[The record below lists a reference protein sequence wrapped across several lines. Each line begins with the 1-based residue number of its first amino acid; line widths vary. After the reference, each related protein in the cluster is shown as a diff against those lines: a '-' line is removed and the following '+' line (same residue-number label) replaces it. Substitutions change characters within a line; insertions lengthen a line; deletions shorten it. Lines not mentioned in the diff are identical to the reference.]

1 MNIALSSVFLL
12 CIPITLLLA
21 SALSGRLSTRATLN
35 NKPTWLISVS
45 GLIVLLYVAALA
57 ASIALPS
64 LHADAQYISQSR
76 LSLVM
81 MGLVVFMSVILIA
94 FSRNYMAGE
103 LRISTYWHWL
113 LNILA
118 AVSVVVISNHLLLF
132 WLGWVSISLALHK
145 LLTFYP
151 ERPRA
156 ALAAHKKFLLART
169 AETSLLA
176 AIILLYQQ
184 HGTLLISDLVDHFNA
199 VATNDSLQL
208 ATTDHIA
215 AVLIALTALIKCAQL
230 PVHGWLIQ
238 VVEAPTPVSA
248 LLHAGVINLGGF
260 LLILFAPLFI
270 QSTVAQWLV
279 LIVAGL
285 TTVIAALIMATRISI
300 KVRLAWSTSAQMGL
314 MLVECALGLFELALL
329 HLLTHSVYKAY
340 AFLNSGSAVY
350 ADMQRR
356 LAPAAN
362 PKVIDWIMAGI
373 FSTII
378 VLMAVMV
385 IDHQG
390 GWSVWLLL
398 VLALTML
405 LAQRHSERQRGS
417 IMPILLLS
425 LLLVLSYSGGKWLF
439 GSIITTTPA
448 MLVEAFSAVDI
459 VATLLFISLFVL
471 SWMLRYQ
478 PHKPLMQHLHIA
490 LFAGLYLDEWLTR
503 LTLKVW
509 PVKLPA
515 RTNNKVLD
523 NAKATEIE
531 EL

>member
-1 MNIALSSVFLL
+1 
-12 CIPITLLLA
+12 
-21 SALSGRLSTRATLN
+21 
-35 NKPTWLISVS
+35 
-45 GLIVLLYVAALA
+45 
-57 ASIALPS
+57 
-64 LHADAQYISQSR
+64 
-76 LSLVM
+76 VM
-81 MGLVVFMSVILIA
+81 MGLVVFMSTILIA

-103 LRISTYWHWL
+103 PRSDTYWRWL

-118 AVSVVVISNHLLLF
+118 AVSVVLISNHLLLL

-169 AETSLLA
+169 AETLLFT

-184 HGTLLISDLVDHFNA
+184 HGTLFISDLISHFNA

-208 ATTDHIA
+208 TTADHVA

-270 QSTVAQWLV
+270 QSGVAQWLV

-350 ADMQRR
+350 EEMQRR
-356 LAPAAN
+356 LAPATH
-362 PKVIDWIMAGI
+362 PKVLDWIVAGVL
-373 FSTII
+373 STII
-378 VLMAVMV
+378 VSIAVMV

-390 GWSVWLLL
+390 VWSVWLLL
-398 VLALTML
+398 ALALTML
-405 LAQRHSERQRGS
+405 LAQRHSERQRKSVMPVLGLS
-417 IMPILLLS
+417 IV
-425 LLLVLSYSGGKWLF
+425 LVSSYSGFKWLF
-439 GSIITTTPA
+439 GSIVTTIPA
-448 MLVEAFSAVDI
+448 MRVEAFSALDI
-459 VATLLFISLFVL
+459 VAILLFVSLFVL

-478 PHKPLMQHLHIA
+478 PHKPSMQHLYIA

-503 LTLKVW
+503 LTLKLW
-509 PVKLPA
+509 PVRMPA
-515 RTNNKVLD
+515 GINNKVLES
-523 NAKATEIE
+523 AKPSKCE

>member
-12 CIPITLLLA
+12 SIPITLIFA
-21 SALSGRLSTRATLN
+21 SGWSGRASLK
-35 NKPTWLISVS
+35 NKATWLVNVS
-45 GLIVLLYVAALA
+45 GLIVLLFMAALA
-57 ASIALPS
+57 AILGLPS
-64 LHADAQYISQSR
+64 LDADAQYISQSK

-103 LRISTYWHWL
+103 PRGGTYWHWL
-113 LNILA
+113 LNTLA
-118 AVSVVVISNHLLLF
+118 AVSLVVISNHLLLF

-169 AETSLLA
+169 AEMSLMA

-184 HGTLLISDLVDHFNA
+184 HGTLLISDLVAHFNA
-199 VATNDSLQL
+199 VAIGNSVQL
-208 ATTDHIA
+208 TTVDHIA
-215 AVLIALTALIKCAQL
+215 AVLIAVTALIKCAQL
-230 PVHGWLIQ
+230 PVHGWLMQ

-260 LLILFAPLFI
+260 LLILFGPLFI
-270 QSTVAQWLV
+270 QSAVAQWLV
-279 LIVAGL
+279 IIVAGL
-285 TTVIAALIMATRISI
+285 TTVIAALIMATRISV

-314 MLVECALGLFELALL
+314 MLVECALGLFELALV

-350 ADMQRR
+350 QDMQRR

-362 PKVIDWIMAGI
+362 PNLIDWIVAAV
-373 FSTII
+373 FSTLI
-378 VLMAVMV
+378 VSVAVMAL
-385 IDHQG
+385 DYQG
-390 GWSVWLLL
+390 VWSVWLLL

-405 LAQRHSERQRGS
+405 IAQRHSERLRSS
-417 IMPILLLS
+417 IMPVLLLTI
-425 LLLVLSYSGGKWLF
+425 LLVLSYSGFKWVF
-439 GSIITTTPA
+439 GEIITTSPA
-448 MLVEAFSAVDI
+448 LQVEAFSAVDI
-459 VATLLFISLFVL
+459 VAILLFVSLFVL

-478 PHKPLMQHLHIA
+478 LHKPALQHLYID

-509 PVKLPA
+509 PVRLPV
-515 RTNNKVLD
+515 RTNIKVLD
-523 NAKATEIE
+523 STKATKIE

>member
-21 SALSGRLSTRATLN
+21 SALSGRLSDRARFN
-35 NKPTWLISVS
+35 NKSTWLIKLS
-45 GLIVLLYVAALA
+45 GLIVVLYITALVV
-57 ASIALPS
+57 SIALPS

-76 LSLVM
+76 LSLLM

-103 LRISTYWHWL
+103 PRSGTYWHWL

-184 HGTLLISDLVDHFNA
+184 HGSLLISDLLSHFNA
-199 VATNDSLQL
+199 VATNDNLQL
-208 ATTDHIA
+208 TTVDHIA

-285 TTVIAALIMATRISI
+285 TTVMAALIMTTRISI

-340 AFLNSGSAVY
+340 AFLNSSSAVY
-350 ADMQRR
+350 EDMQRR

-362 PKVIDWIMAGI
+362 PKMIDWIVAGV
-373 FSTII
+373 FSSII
-378 VLMAVMV
+378 VSMAVMV
-385 IDHQG
+385 IDYQG
-390 GWSVWLLL
+390 VWSVWLLL

-405 LAQRHSERQRGS
+405 LAQRHSERLRS
-417 IMPILLLS
+417 SMMPVFLLSILL
-425 LLLVLSYSGGKWLF
+425 VISYSGFKWLF
-439 GSIITTTPA
+439 GAIIPA
-448 MLVEAFSAVDI
+448 TSAMHVEALSAVDI
-459 VATLLFISLFVL
+459 VAIMLFVSLFVL
-471 SWMLRYQ
+471 NWMLRYQ
-478 PHKPLMQHLHIA
+478 PHRPSIHHLHIA

-503 LTLKVW
+503 LTLQVW
-509 PVKLPA
+509 PVQLPA
-515 RTNNKVLD
+515 PSNNKVLD
-523 NAKATEIE
+523 KATEVE
-531 EL
+531 EV